1 VLYGPPKIGK
11 STFGAESPAPIFI
24 TTEDGID
31 QVAVDRFP
39 RATTW
44 AELLDNLTAIA
55 TQPHEYRTLVLD
67 TLNGAAELAAQFTC
81 ETKFGGDWGPKGFA
95 SFGHGVAATSEEM
108 RRTLP
113 LLDQCRERGMT
124 VLLLAHT
131 GVTSVKNPV
140 DGDYQKFTP
149 DVDRRIWARFA
160 GWADIIGRAE
170 FEYTLLKRVSGEGPG
185 RAVGANV
192 RTIRF
197 SGSAA
202 EDAGTRVG
210 FELPERLPLSWQAFS
225 DWLNS
230 GDSETAGE
238 VKNLWSILTPDEIKA
253 TLSWLGVRQLEEA
266 PPTKLRQLLNRLRQL
281 SAQRQTSSTDD
292 AKEAVNVA

>member
-1 VLYGPPKIGK
+1 MVLYGPPKIGK
-11 STFGAESPAPIFI
+11 SSFGAESPSPIFI

-44 AELLDNLTAIA
+44 AELLANLTAA
-55 TQPHEYRTLVLD
+55 ANEQHEYRTLVLD
-67 TLNGAAELAAQFTC
+67 TLNGAAELAAAHTC
-81 ETKFGGDWGPKGFA
+81 TEKFGGDWGPKGFGA
-95 SFGHGVAATSEEM
+95 FGHGLAATSEEM
-108 RRTLP
+108 RRMLP
-113 LLDQCRERGMT
+113 ILDQARDRGMV

-131 GVTSVKNPV
+131 GITAVKNPV

-160 GWADIIGRAE
+160 AWADVIGRAE
-170 FEYTLLKRVSGEGPG
+170 FEYTLLKRDGIGPG
-185 RAVGANV
+185 RAVGTNV
-192 RTIRF
+192 RVIRF

-225 DWLNS
+225 NALGQDN
-230 GDSETAGE
+230 ETASE
-238 VKNLWSILTPDEIKA
+238 VKSLWAVLTPDEIKS
-253 TLSWLGVRQLEEA
+253 TLAWLGVRNLEDA
-266 PPTKLRQLLNRLRQL
+266 PPSKLRQLLNRLRQL
-281 SAQRQTSSTDD
+281 SAQRQTSTTDD
-292 AKEAVNVA
+292 AKEAVNAA